1 MTKQE
6 RIQVPLEPEL
16 RKSIEPKARSLGFD
30 SAQAYLRVV
39 IKAEVQGRKLY
50 FDEPILEEASRMAV
64 QVITAQFHEHLL
76 AVLNDDLPR
85 FRTMDQALE
94 YISCR
99 FRRQQGIVAIASW
112 GLETTD

>member
-16 RKSIEPKARSLGFD
+16 RESIEAKARSLGFD
-30 SAQAYLRVV
+30 SAQAYLRVI
-39 IKAEVQGRKLY
+39 IKAEVEGRKLY

-76 AVLNDDLPR
+76 AVLNDHLPR
-85 FRTMDQALE
+85 FTTMDQALA
-94 YISCR
+94 YISSR
-99 FRRQQGIVAIASW
+99 FRRQQGIVTIESW
-112 GLETTD
+112 GLETND